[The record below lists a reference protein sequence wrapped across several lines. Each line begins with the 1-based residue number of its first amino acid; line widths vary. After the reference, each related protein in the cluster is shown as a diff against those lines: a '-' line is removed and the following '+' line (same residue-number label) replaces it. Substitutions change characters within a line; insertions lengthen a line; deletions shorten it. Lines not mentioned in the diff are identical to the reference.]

1 MTPSYDSGPTGA
13 YGPHED
19 WRPPGTEDRRP
30 SPGAGDWR
38 PSPGAGD
45 PRPSPGAEDWRPSP
59 GADDPR
65 PSTGGGEWRPS
76 PGAGDPRPSI
86 GGGDWRP
93 STEAEEAMA
102 AAVAAGDQ
110 IAYLK
115 ALSDE
120 ALYLPI
126 TPAAAAGRE
135 PVTLATSPAGG
146 TTYVLAWTSG
156 PALPPEVQAVRRT
169 PLFEVVHAIQE
180 RGWGIAVDPGL
191 PVQAY
196 LSPDA
201 VRTLPPWEPEWWPLD
216 DALRRAVLAEDR
228 EAYMAALLEAHL
240 VLPLPTEEEL
250 AAANPQPDPDDP
262 EAAYWTVVRTDR
274 IVPSISRDVTD
285 PEFPWWR
292 AELVDGREIIFAFTS
307 VAHMQAEVGDR
318 EWVSVPF
325 VDIVVAWPENEPE
338 SGPQSRPRTGSQS
351 GAGGWAGSGSQ
362 SGAGGWAGSG
372 SQSGARSRQQTG
384 ADSGAGS
391 WSQAAPRGGAT
402 SGPEGRPA
410 LRLNPGGTNG
420 VELPPEA
427 LAEMY
432 KLFMAALH
440 EKHTARGE

>member
-1 MTPSYDSGPTGA
+1 MLV
-13 YGPHED
+13 
-19 WRPPGTEDRRP
+19 
-30 SPGAGDWR
+30 
-38 PSPGAGD
+38 
-45 PRPSPGAEDWRPSP
+45 
-59 GADDPR
+59 
-65 PSTGGGEWRPS
+65 GGGQ
-76 PGAGDPRPSI
+76 
-86 GGGDWRP
+86 WRP

-102 AAVAAGDQ
+102 AAVAAQDQ

-135 PVTLATSPAGG
+135 PVTLATSPADG

-156 PALPPEVQAVRRT
+156 PALPPEVQAVRRA

-250 AAANPQPDPDDP
+250 AAASPRPDPDDP

-325 VDIVVAWPENEPE
+325 IDIVVAWPESDSA
-338 SGPQSRPRTGSQS
+338 SGPQ
-351 GAGGWAGSGSQ
+351 
-362 SGAGGWAGSG
+362 
-372 SQSGARSRQQTG
+372 
-384 ADSGAGS
+384 SGAGS
-391 WSQAAPRGGAT
+391 WSQGGSRSGAGSWSQGGSRSGAGSWSRTAPAGGAGDG
-402 SGPEGRPA
+402 SQGRPG

-420 VELPPEA
+420 VELPPDA

-440 EKHTARGE
+440 EKHTARDE

>member
-1 MTPSYDSGPTGA
+1 MTPSYDSGPAGA
-13 YGPHED
+13 YGPHDD
-19 WRPPGTEDRRP
+19 WRPPGTDDRRP

-38 PSPGAGD
+38 PSPGAD
-45 PRPSPGAEDWRPSP
+45 SPQPSPGAEDWRPSP
-59 GADDPR
+59 GAGDP
-65 PSTGGGEWRPS
+65 RPS
-76 PGAGDPRPSI
+76 PGADGPRPSI

-201 VRTLPPWEPEWWPLD
+201 VQTLPPWEPEWWPLD

-325 VDIVVAWPENEPE
+325 VDIVVAWPENESE
-338 SGPQSRPRTGSQS
+338 SGPQSRPRTGASS
-351 GAGGWAGSGSQ
+351 GAGGWAASGSQ
-362 SGAGGWAGSG
+362 SGAG
-372 SQSGARSRQQTG
+372 
-384 ADSGAGS
+384 S
-391 WSQAAPRGGAT
+391 WSQTAPRGGSQGGAT
-402 SGPEGRPA
+402 SGPA

-420 VELPPEA
+420 MELPPEA

-440 EKHTARGE
+440 EKHTARDE